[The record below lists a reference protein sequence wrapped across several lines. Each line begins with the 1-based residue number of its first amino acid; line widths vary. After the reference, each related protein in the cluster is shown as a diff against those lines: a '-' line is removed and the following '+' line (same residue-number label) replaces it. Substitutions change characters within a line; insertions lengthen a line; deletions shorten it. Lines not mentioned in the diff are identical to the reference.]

1 MITIQQLHLYK
12 NLSEKGLVPGLF
24 CPIDELHGIILPWVD
39 DEDKVCLW
47 CIFCN
52 SKVYL
57 GAEREKYI
65 IELLHQ

>member
-12 NLSEKGLVPGLF
+12 NLSEKGMLPKLV
-24 CPIDELHGIILPWVD
+24 CPIDELHEDILPWVD
-39 DEDKVCLW
+39 EDEKVCLW
-47 CIFCN
+47 CVFCN

-57 GAEREKYI
+57 GAEREKFI